1 MSDED
6 VIGLLNDLLELESC
20 SLVARLGEAYPFMG
34 RSAAEHG
41 AVFQQMVEQ
50 EADHQRRLVGAI
62 EALDGVPRP
71 ARGDT
76 LSAGLHYLNLEY
88 LLPQIVEEKQRL
100 IAAYRRS
107 ADEIP
112 TDGPAA
118 AVVADILARHQA
130 HLERLQQMTQRP
142 A

>member
-6 VIGLLNDLLELESC
+6 VIGLLNDLLELESR
-20 SLVARLGEAYPFMG
+20 SLVTRLGEARPFVG
-34 RSAAEHG
+34 WAGAEDG
-41 AVFQQMVEQ
+41 PVLQQIIEQ
-50 EADHQRRLVGAI
+50 EADHQRRLVAAI

-71 ARGDT
+71 ARNDT
-76 LSAGLHYLNLEY
+76 LSAGLHYLSVQY

-100 IAAYRRS
+100 IAAYRQS
-107 ADEIP
+107 ADKTP
-112 TDGPAA
+112 ADGPAA

-130 HLERLQQMTQRP
+130 HLERLQQMTQRL

>member
-6 VIGLLNDLLELESC
+6 VIGLLNDLLELESR
-20 SLVARLGEAYPFMG
+20 SLVTRLGEARPFVG
-34 RSAAEHG
+34 WAAAEDG
-41 AVFQQMVEQ
+41 PILQQMVDQ
-50 EADHQRRLVGAI
+50 EADHQRRLAEAI

-71 ARGDT
+71 ARNDT
-76 LSAGLHYLNLEY
+76 LSAGLHYLNVQY

-100 IAAYRRS
+100 IQAYRQA
-107 ADEIP
+107 ADNTP

-118 AVVADILARHQA
+118 VVVANILARHQG
-130 HLERLQQMTQRP
+130 HLERLQQMTQRL